1 MKTVEDQLS
10 QYKCVH
16 LNPKNVKT
24 HFVGIP
30 LIVLSIAILLSL
42 ITFNFSFNTQEISIS
57 LAMILFFFA
66 LLYYLKLHAKLALGM
81 MIYIVINVYLAL
93 WIVDM
98 NNAVSIAIALFVI
111 GWIIQFIGHHYE
123 KAKPAFFDDIM
134 GLVIGPYFLM
144 AELYFAIGLEKE
156 LEASI
161 TTMAIEKRR
170 VIERAKTS

>member
-144 AELYFAIGLEKE
+144 AELYFAIGLEKK

>member
-123 KAKPAFFDDIM
+123 KAKPAFFDDII